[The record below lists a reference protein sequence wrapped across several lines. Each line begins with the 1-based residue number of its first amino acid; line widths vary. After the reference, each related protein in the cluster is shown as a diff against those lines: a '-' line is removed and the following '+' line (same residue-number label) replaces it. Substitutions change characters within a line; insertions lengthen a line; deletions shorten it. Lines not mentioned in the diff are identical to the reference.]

1 MTTTIILITCA
12 FFFLLCI
19 VLVIHRRIKNREGFR
34 VKIGEDILFS
44 FLGGIFFPVII
55 YMGFQKLYYHNRPR
69 PLSRKLRKWLKKDLV
84 IYKGKAMTLAQYNAT
99 YNKNYTLKQ
108 VYGRKYVK
116 SLTPEDIAESDSNE
130 IILNVNNDWDIMFPN
145 RIKLT
150 IEDDLPDDEITWI
163 ATKMAQAIYTGEMSI
178 IYPNLYVD
186 VQMISYKSST
196 VKGRKAFVDFWNDK
210 LQRIKDLHRSLDIK
224 VKMNSFYDHAVVSI
238 DDRGFDNELVFFH
251 VVSGKIKS
259 VVITSEY
266 LQPRE
271 IRYYSQNTPRLD
283 YEEIMLKKKDSIK
296 AEPNRMPCLLC
307 GRLSEDLDWYKMT
320 INSGP
325 YSHSGQ
331 ISVCPDCHT
340 QAEFYPNKLTRN
352 NKTPNF
358 YSERFLPNGG
368 RDNPYTMVFI
378 KFQHS
383 LNIAVKIAEANSG
396 SIDKC
401 DLFKLL
407 GACEI
412 DDNYHL
418 GFTLPDKRTDGVVS
432 KLYTYRG
439 EGKSNN
445 VFDHTC
451 FERSEMGAWNAYLLD
466 NAHMMIPVMWHDGA
480 DARQYIMTPDDLKSL
495 FNGPRIRVS
504 TKRLEMIPP
513 TVKPGI
519 TDDTY
524 IVECCY
530 WNHYE
535 GLIREKMKVQFTGNR
550 VLEVSY
556 IGSEVWFE
564 YHEGSIPY

>member
-1 MTTTIILITCA
+1 M
-12 FFFLLCI
+12 
-19 VLVIHRRIKNREGFR
+19 
-34 VKIGEDILFS
+34 FS

-55 YMGFQKLYYHNRPR
+55 NLGLQELYYRNRPR
-69 PLSRKLRKWLKKDLV
+69 PLPKKLRKWLKKDLV
-84 IYKGKAMTLAQYNAT
+84 VYKGKSMPLAKYNDT
-99 YNKNYTLKQ
+99 YNKNYTLEQ
-108 VYGRKYVK
+108 VYGKKYVK
-116 SLTPEDIAESDSNE
+116 SLTPEDIAEIDSKE
-130 IILNVNNDWDIMFPN
+130 IILNDDNDWDNMIPN
-145 RIKLT
+145 KIKLT
-150 IEDDLPDDEITWI
+150 FEAELPDDEITPI
-163 ATKMAQAIYTGEMSI
+163 ATKMAQALYSGDMSI
-178 IYPNLYVD
+178 IYPDLYVD

-196 VKGRKAFVDFWNDK
+196 VKGRKAFVDFWNDE
-210 LQRIKDLHRSLDIK
+210 LQRIKAERLPIRIA

-238 DDRGFDNELVFFH
+238 DDRGYFNELVFFQ
-251 VVSGKIKS
+251 VVSGMIKTA
-259 VVITSEY
+259 VISPVY

-271 IRYYSQNTPRLD
+271 IEYYSQNTPRLD
-283 YEEIMLKKKDSIK
+283 YDEIMHKKGDSIE

-307 GRLSEDLDWYKMT
+307 GKLSEDLDWYKMT

-331 ISVCPDCHT
+331 ISVCPDCQA
-340 QAEFYPNKLTRN
+340 QAEFYPKKLTRN
-352 NKTPNF
+352 KKSPNF
-358 YSERFLPNGG
+358 YSKRFLSNGG

-378 KFQHS
+378 KFQNS
-383 LNIAVKIAEANSG
+383 LNDAADIAEANSG

-401 DLFKLL
+401 DLFKEL

-412 DDNYHL
+412 DEQYHL
-418 GFTLPDKRTDGVVS
+418 GFTLPDKGSDSVVY
-432 KLYTYRG
+432 KLYTYSG
-439 EGKSNN
+439 ERKSNN
-445 VFDHTC
+445 VFDHVR
-451 FERSEMGAWNAYLLD
+451 FECSEMGAWNAYLLD

-480 DARQYIMTPDDLKSL
+480 DVRQYIMTPDDLKSL

-504 TKRLEMIPP
+504 TQRLEMIPP